1 MSNLPHSESISYL
14 LEVVRSFRDKREWS
28 IYHKPKDLAIS
39 IAIEAAELLELF
51 QWLSDQD
58 IEQLKR
64 SQKFISRISEEI
76 ADILIYLLSLVDIL
90 GIDIVEQVNRKI
102 KINETKY
109 PPEKFGGTKF
119 KEWLFKKYL

>member
-1 MSNLPHSESISYL
+1 MLDLSHDDSILRL
-14 LEVVRSFRDKREWS
+14 LEIVRSFRDKRDWS

-51 QWLSDQD
+51 QWLSDED

-64 SQKFISRISEEI
+64 SQKFISRVAEEI

-90 GIDIVEQVNRKI
+90 GINLVEQVKRKI
-102 KINETKY
+102 KANETKY
-109 PPEKFGGTKF
+109 PLEKFGGTKF
-119 KEWLFKKYL
+119 KEWLLRKYL

>member
-1 MSNLPHSESISYL
+1 VLDLSHDDSILRL
-14 LEVVRSFRDKREWS
+14 LEIVRSFRDKRDWS

-51 QWLSDQD
+51 QWLSDED

-64 SQKFISRISEEI
+64 SQKFISRVAEEI

-90 GIDIVEQVNRKI
+90 GINLVEQVKRKI
-102 KINETKY
+102 KANETKY
-109 PPEKFGGTKF
+109 PLEKFGGTKF
-119 KEWLFKKYL
+119 KEWLLRKYL

>member
-1 MSNLPHSESISYL
+1 VLDLSHDDSILRL
-14 LEVVRSFRDKREWS
+14 LEIVRSFRDKRDWS

-51 QWLSDQD
+51 QWLSDED

-64 SQKFISRISEEI
+64 SQKFISRVAEEI

-90 GIDIVEQVNRKI
+90 GINLVEQVKRKI
-102 KINETKY
+102 KANETKY
-109 PPEKFGGTKF
+109 PLEKFGGTKF
-119 KEWLFKKYL
+119 KEWLLSKYL

>member
-1 MSNLPHSESISYL
+1 MLDLSHDDSILRL
-14 LEVVRSFRDKREWS
+14 LEIVRSFRDKRDWS

-51 QWLSDQD
+51 QWLSDED

-64 SQKFISRISEEI
+64 SQKFISRVAEEI

-90 GIDIVEQVNRKI
+90 GINLVEQVKRKI
-102 KINETKY
+102 KANETKY
-109 PPEKFGGTKF
+109 PLEKFGGTKF
-119 KEWLFKKYL
+119 KEWLLSKYL